1 MKTSTLLRFFLLS
14 LLLSGCG
21 PVIGQVMRIADGLK
35 EFELTQGK
43 IEDLAGGGELLVY
56 GPFAKTSE
64 AFYICR
70 GEDAAHF
77 AEELVKAGLFQSSLR
92 LDREELDPSR
102 AAALLKTL
110 GAEELRQ
117 KFGLEKAPEKVL
129 LGTILYR
136 RTIVAP
142 TRGVVMDVGY
152 RLEFYDPRSRQST
165 VIEVAVRDLAER
177 TVPRLVEEL
186 TRRLRHG

>member
-110 GAEELRQ
+110 GAEELRR

-186 TRRLRHG
+186 TRRLRNG

>member
-21 PVIGQVMRIADGLK
+21 PVIGQVMRVADGLK

-77 AEELVKAGLFQSSLR
+77 AAELAEAGLFKSSLR

-152 RLEFYDPRSRQST
+152 RLECYDPRSRQST

>member
-21 PVIGQVMRIADGLK
+21 PVIGQVMRVADGLK
-35 EFELTQGK
+35 EFEVTQGT

>member
-35 EFELTQGK
+35 EFEHTQGK

-186 TRRLRHG
+186 TRRLRNG

>member
-56 GPFAKTSE
+56 GPFAKTSK

>member
-35 EFELTQGK
+35 DFELTQGK

>member
-35 EFELTQGK
+35 EFEVTQGK

-110 GAEELRQ
+110 GAEELRR

-186 TRRLRHG
+186 TRRLRNG

>member
-21 PVIGQVMRIADGLK
+21 PVIGQVMRVADGLK
-35 EFELTQGK
+35 EFEVTQGK

>member
-35 EFELTQGK
+35 EFEVTQGT
-43 IEDLAGGGELLVY
+43 IEDLAGGGDLLVY

-186 TRRLRHG
+186 TRRLRNG